1 MYNIIVYEFQSTL
14 PARGA
19 THLCGRQRRREQI
32 SIHAPR
38 TGSDCARR
46 RSSGEQDI
54 SIHAP
59 RTGSDANRKEK
70 RPGDWHFNPRSPHGE
85 RQVKYVPIP
94 LDMAISIHAP
104 RTGSDFLSSG
114 RKSRRRIFQSTL
126 PARGATSMFARLST
140 MPPIFQSTL
149 PARGATASSAPPF
162 PPISIHAPRT
172 GSDCRP
178 PVPVA
183 LQPVFQSTLPAR
195 GATTV
200 GFVVQGPVHISIHA
214 PRTGSDALGFRNHFA
229 VCISIHA
236 PRTGSDSASTGSFGR
251 LTISIHAPRTGSDPT
266 SSEIPASP

>member
-149 PARGATASSAPPF
+149 PARGATASSASRSAFSSNFNPRSPHGERLPPACASCIAAG
-162 PPISIHAPRT
+162 ISIHAPRT
-172 GSDCRP
+172 GSDDSRI
-178 PVPVA
+178 
-183 LQPVFQSTLPAR
+183 R
-195 GATTV
+195 GA
-200 GFVVQGPVHISIHA
+200 
-214 PRTGSDALGFRNHFA
+214 R
-229 VCISIHA
+229 
-236 PRTGSDSASTGSFGR
+236 
-251 LTISIHAPRTGSDPT
+251 
-266 SSEIPASP
+266 ASPYFNPRSPHGERRPRLPQSFRRMDFNPRSPHGERHKAP